1 MNKGDLLRSVG
12 IFCYVILTFIDRFC
26 FNVVDYIY
34 IPIALIA
41 IIFLIVG
48 FIINRRMKWI

>member
-1 MNKGDLLRSVG
+1 MRSVG

-34 IPIALIA
+34 IPIALIGIS
-41 IIFLIVG
+41 IIIVG
-48 FIINRRMKWI
+48 FIINKKALSKGDIDD